1 MTTIADRLLK
11 SIRGKSRGSVFTTKH
26 FLHFGSRPAVD
37 QALSRLQRN
46 GHIRRLGRGL
56 YDYPK
61 VDPRL
66 GKLAPS
72 PDAVAQAL
80 ASRNSSRIQVT
91 GAQAANSLGLS
102 TQVPARVV
110 YLTDGDSKKVRIGRQ
125 TIELRRAAPRRMVT
139 AGRTSGTVIEA
150 LRYLGK
156 KRADDR
162 TISILRTTLSKEDKA
177 ALKRDTHKAPGWM
190 RPVIEQ
196 ITEPDL
202 G

>member
-1 MTTIADRLLK
+1 MATLADKLLK

-26 FLHFGSRPAVD
+26 FLHFGTRPAVD
-37 QALSRLQRN
+37 QALSRLQRK
-46 GHIRRLGRGL
+46 GYIRRLGRGL

-66 GKLAPS
+66 GQLSPN

-80 ASRNSSRIQVT
+80 ASRNSSRTQVT
-91 GAQAANSLGLS
+91 GAEAANILGLS

-110 YLTDGDSKKVRIGRQ
+110 YLTDGDSKTVKIGRQ
-125 TIELRRAAPRRMVT
+125 TIELRRAAPRRMAT

-156 KRADDR
+156 NRADDR
-162 TISILRTTLSKEDKA
+162 VTSILRTTLSKEDKA

-196 ITEPDL
+196 ITKADL
-202 G
+202 